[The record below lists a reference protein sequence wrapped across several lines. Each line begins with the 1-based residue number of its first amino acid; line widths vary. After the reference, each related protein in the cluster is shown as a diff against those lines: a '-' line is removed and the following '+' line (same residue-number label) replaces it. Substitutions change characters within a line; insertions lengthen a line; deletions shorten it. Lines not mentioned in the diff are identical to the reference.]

1 MKIVWT
7 RLALSDLDAA
17 YNYIVANNPSAAVD
31 TIDRIEKS
39 VNTLKQ
45 YPEMGRPGR
54 IPGTKELVVN
64 RTPFIWP
71 YRVQG
76 EQIEILAVIHAA
88 RQWPESF

>member
-17 YNYIVANNPSAAVD
+17 YNYIAANNPSAAVD
-31 TIDRIEKS
+31 TIDRIEKA
-39 VNTLKQ
+39 VNTLSQ
-45 YPEMGRPGR
+45 YPEIGRSGR
-54 IPGTKELVVN
+54 IPGTKEMVVT
-64 RTPFIWP
+64 RTPFLLP

>member
-17 YNYIVANNPSAAVD
+17 YNYIAANNPSAAVD
-31 TIDRIEKS
+31 IIDRIEKAI
-39 VNTLKQ
+39 NNLTQ
-45 YPEMGRPGR
+45 YPEIGRPGR
-54 IPGTKELVVN
+54 IPGTKELVVT
-64 RTPFIWP
+64 RTPFILP
-71 YRVQG
+71 YRIQG

>member
-17 YNYIVANNPSAAVD
+17 YNYIAANNPNAAVD

-54 IPGTKELVVN
+54 IPGTKELVVT
-64 RTPFIWP
+64 RTPFILP

>member
-17 YNYIVANNPSAAVD
+17 YSYIAANNPNAAVD
-31 TIDRIEKS
+31 MIDRIEKS
-39 VNTLKQ
+39 INTLKQ

-54 IPGTKELVVN
+54 IPGTKELIVN
-64 RTPFIWP
+64 RTPFILP

-88 RQWPESF
+88 RQWPEIF